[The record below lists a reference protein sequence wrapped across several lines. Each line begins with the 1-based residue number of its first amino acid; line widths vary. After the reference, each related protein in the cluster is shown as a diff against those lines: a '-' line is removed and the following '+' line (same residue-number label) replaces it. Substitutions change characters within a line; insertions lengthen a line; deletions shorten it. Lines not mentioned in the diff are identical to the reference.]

1 MAKKIFLQDENNV
14 KVLPITRGELV
25 LDSEGQIALRST
37 QFLANDSDPGLT
49 SLHYIEVS
57 PDTIPETSSEEV
69 PIIQLKSS
77 SENVYPVT
85 SSDAVIVQTNSGTDS
100 LTNVLHEIRV
110 EVNNSKVILDE
121 RPTEGNTTH
130 SVSSDGIF
138 QELKETVGNIQI
150 LLQNV

>member
-1 MAKKIFLQDENNV
+1 MIVN
-14 KVLPITRGELV
+14 T
-25 LDSEGQIALRST
+25 
-37 QFLANDSDPGLT
+37 
-49 SLHYIEVS
+49 
-57 PDTIPETSSEEV
+57 DTG
-69 PIIQLKSS
+69 
-77 SENVYPVT
+77 
-85 SSDAVIVQTNSGTDS
+85 TNS

-110 EVNNSKVILDE
+110 EVNNSKVILDD

>member
-1 MAKKIFLQDENNV
+1 MAKKVILRDTHNIE
-14 KVLPITRGELV
+14 VLPITRGELV

-37 QFLANDSDPGLT
+37 QFLATDSQPGLT

-57 PDTIPETSSEEV
+57 SDTIPETSPKEV

-77 SENVYPVT
+77 SDNVYPVT
-85 SSDAVIVQTNSGTDS
+85 TSDAVIVNTDTGTDS

-110 EVNNSKVILDE
+110 EVNNSKVILDD

>member
-1 MAKKIFLQDENNV
+1 MAKKVILRDNHNIEV
-14 KVLPITRGELV
+14 MPITRGELV

-37 QFLANDSDPGLT
+37 QFLATDSQPGLT
-49 SLHYIEVS
+49 SLHYVEVS
-57 PDTIPETSSEEV
+57 SDTIPETSPKEV

-77 SENVYPVT
+77 SDNVYPVT
-85 SSDAVIVQTNSGTDS
+85 TSDAVIVNTDSGTNS

-110 EVNNSKVILDE
+110 EVNNSKVILDD